1 MHREQQNLP
10 SGELPVQIRMGGSRP
25 RAARPGTPQNMTSSE
40 GLETEVM
47 LRGHEENVNSLAERI
62 LRFVVEEEENERE
75 RDHVMTFDFPQKF
88 SNYLIGKKGDNI
100 RKYREEF
107 DVDIKVHDG
116 KVEIKGP
123 KVKAEAAKARIVALG
138 KKLEDEATHV
148 LKIHPQYHKEL
159 IGPKGSQVNRLQE
172 RYNVR
177 INFPRSATSSALSD
191 NHSVA
196 DSASEVGG
204 AQKHSRS
211 SQEQDEVIVKGPRK
225 HADEARDELLSLLQ
239 WTIDN
244 SHTATVSV
252 SQDQVPSLIGQGGR
266 QMERM
271 RMSTGAHIEVPDVKK
286 DSPGASG
293 RVDIK
298 LKGTKKQVDE
308 AKRLLEE
315 RAKIF
320 DESISRTIEVNKRHH
335 KSLIG
340 SGGQFKRTLTRMIA
354 NHV

>member
-1 MHREQQNLP
+1 M
-10 SGELPVQIRMGGSRP
+10 SK
-25 RAARPGTPQNMTSSE
+25 E
-40 GLETEVM
+40 GLDNEVM
-47 LRGHEENVNSLAERI
+47 LRGHEENVNSLAEKI

-75 RDHVMTFDFPQKF
+75 RGHVTTFDFPQKF
-88 SNYLIGKKGDNI
+88 SNYLIGRKGENI

-107 DVDIKVHDG
+107 DVDIQVHDG
-116 KVEIKGP
+116 KVDIKGP

-148 LKIHPQYHKEL
+148 LKIHPQYHKDL
-159 IGPKGSQVNRLQE
+159 IGARGSQVNRLQE

-177 INFPRSATSSALSD
+177 INFPRSAASTSLSD
-191 NHSVA
+191 NHSAA

-204 AQKHSRS
+204 AHKNGRS

-225 HADEARDELLSLLQ
+225 NADEARDELLSLLQ

-252 SQDQVPSLIGQGGR
+252 SPDQIPSLIGQGGR
-266 QMERM
+266 EMEKM
-271 RMSTGAHIEVPDVKK
+271 RMSTGAQIDVPDAKK
-286 DSPGASG
+286 DSPNASG
-293 RVDIK
+293 RVNIR
-298 LKGTKKQVDE
+298 LRGTKKQVDE
-308 AKRLLEE
+308 AKQLLEE

-320 DESISRTIEVNKRHH
+320 DESISRTIEVDKKYH

-340 SGGQFKRTLTRMIA
+340 SGGQFK
-354 NHV
+354 